1 MATNQAN
8 APAPADPGLPVSCE
22 CGYIQFRT
30 PSSKPAGMAH
40 CHCTNCQKQSA
51 SAFGTSLYF
60 PAAQVFPLPAALEAK
75 LSVFTHPTDS
85 GNTMHCYFC
94 PRCGV
99 RMLHACILPD
109 GSRRDKVSFKAG
121 TVDAGCLDWKG
132 MKAKHIFT
140 RSAVI
145 ELLPEWECYE
155 TYPPAPAPP
164 VGAAVGGEEGKKK
177 EAVEKEEGV

>member
-1 MATNQAN
+1 MADQAKES
-8 APAPADPGLPVSCE
+8 AAADPGLPVSCE
-22 CGYIQFRT
+22 CGHVQFRT
-30 PSSKPAGMAH
+30 PSSTPDGMAH

-60 PAAQVFPLPAALEAK
+60 PTDKVFPLPAALEQK
-75 LSVFTHPTDS
+75 LAVFTHPTDS

-109 GSRRDKVSFKAG
+109 GLRRDKVSFKAG
-121 TVDAGCLDWKG
+121 TVDAGCLDWRA
-132 MKAKHIFT
+132 MKPKHIFT
-140 RSAVI
+140 RSAVV

-155 TYPPAPAPP
+155 TYPPAAVPS
-164 VGAAVGGEEGKKK
+164 GATAGGEEGTKEDGVKKG
-177 EAVEKEEGV
+177 EEPV